1 MRQRSITIEDLSV
14 ITDSQTNCS
23 QPLENQ
29 ESTMLTLHHMQSYE
43 KWVEGEYTATLKAL
57 EQAYNENNTIAANS
71 LHKAILDL
79 ERRSSSETSEEINET
94 TPIQQLI
101 TTNASEESNC
111 QYSPSE
117 KSKLEKILLQN
128 IKQYDLLLN
137 VMLIGESK
145 SGKSSFIHT
154 FIYGDAP
161 THLKETNGYYN
172 NLELRIK

>member
-14 ITDSQTNCS
+14 ITESQTNCS

-29 ESTMLTLHHMQSYE
+29 ERAILALHHLQSYE

-57 EQAYNENNTIAANS
+57 EKAYNDNNTSAANS
-71 LHKAILDL
+71 LQKAILDL
-79 ERRSSSETSEEINET
+79 ERRSSAETSEEINET
-94 TPIQQLI
+94 TPSQQTI
-101 TTNASEESNC
+101 ATYPSEESDC

-128 IKQYDLLLN
+128 IKQYDHLLN

-145 SGKSSFIHT
+145 TGKSSFIHT

-172 NLELRIK
+172 NSELKIK